1 MTAGTF
7 YFFPAHFLS
16 RLFLCDVD
24 QFLKKSLLNSLQYCL
39 CFMFWLF
46 GRKACGILTPLLG
59 IKPAPPALEGE
70 VFTTGP
76 LGKSL
81 PAHFVS
87 LLEF

>member
-1 MTAGTF
+1 
-7 YFFPAHFLS
+7 
-16 RLFLCDVD
+16 
-24 QFLKKSLLNSLQYCL
+24 
-39 CFMFWLF
+39 MFWLF

-87 LLEF
+87 LLEFWFLSPIVSYHALK